1 MADLDTIERVRQIDV
16 DKYKYGFETIDRSR
30 RRRRAFRGSYRLHF
44 GKEVGAAMDA
54 WIGGSKPI
62 GAGCRWTSRPGPR
75 PLSKIDFNEIYYYS
89 APKGV
94 GGS

>member
-16 DKYKYGFETIDRSR
+16 DKYKYGSRRSIESR

-62 GAGCRWTSRPGPR
+62 GAGCRWTSRPR
-75 PLSKIDFNEIYYYS
+75 LASIVQDRLQRIYYYS
-89 APKGV
+89 AKGV
-94 GGS
+94 ES